1 MIGPLGFAGKN
12 ISRRGFH
19 SFLAFIGLTL
29 SVTSTTF
36 LLLLGQGLA
45 TRVGATLSPQGT
57 FGIDW
62 LFFGYLILSLA
73 LIIIVGAISTSYLVS
88 SMINQRMRDIGVI
101 KAAGSLPRRLLSYT
115 MAEGMLVVAASCLTG
130 LVAALLIYVAW
141 SWPTVDL
148 VKQVGPV
155 SNAGVTILVI
165 VPFASFV
172 LAYAASRFQV
182 GKIIRL
188 TTVGAMTNQYSGL
201 DLKALGNPVSSK
213 WLGSAFNLAARNVS
227 RDRDFNRTLVRIIVC
242 IFLTVIVLTGAL
254 ISADTSKGYVQ
265 RAMPANVI
273 LIANSAVYQ
282 QYLKLGT
289 VFSNTAP
296 IRSINYSDPSYILN
310 QTAVSS
316 LRSMNGIL
324 KVDTRLIAVAQ
335 ARGYVK
341 AHLVSNETSGNYNNQ
356 YVPEAYLGS
365 TQALIVGIDPGNAI
379 GNWYSSGS
387 FLRSNDTSNTIVSGD
402 SLVGG
407 IVQPPPF
414 DLAQVEA
421 LGTRY
426 NVKSAV
432 VDPLNAG
439 RVLYAPVQSVQNS
452 LRTNGYNILLLQTD
466 NSPSTISAV
475 EQFAASNGL
484 VAGSMDPVLKSNLDF
499 LNSNWSYFFILPVLT
514 LVLTSGVLLSYL
526 TTNFS
531 KRFNDYLVLRLL
543 GARAWYSLRLLLW
556 EAGGLLAV
564 CLVIAVPLAWIVSI
578 FFLLPEASVNLGDL
592 EVPAIVAVG
601 SLMIVSIGSA
611 AVYARRLAGTT
622 VKDLRI

>member
-1 MIGPLGFAGKN
+1 MIGPLRFAGKN
-12 ISRRGFH
+12 LSRRGFH

-45 TRVGATLSPQGT
+45 NRLGATLSPQGT

-62 LFFGYLILSLA
+62 FFFGYLTLSLV
-73 LIIIVGAISTSYLVS
+73 LIIIVGAVSTSYLVA

-101 KAAGSLPRRLLSYT
+101 KAAGSLTRRLLSYA
-115 MAEGMLVVAASCLTG
+115 MAEGMLVVASSCLTG
-130 LVAALLIYVAW
+130 LVAAFLIYVAW

-148 VKQVGPV
+148 AAQVGPV
-155 SNAGVTILVI
+155 SNAGVTILAF
-165 VPFASFV
+165 VPFASFL
-172 LAYAASRFQV
+172 LAYAAARYQV
-182 GKIIRL
+182 GRIIRL
-188 TTVGAMTNQYSGL
+188 TTIGAMTNQYSGL
-201 DLKALGNPVSSK
+201 DLKVLGNPVRSK
-213 WLGSAFNLAARNVS
+213 WLGSAFNLATRNLS
-227 RDRDFNRTLVRIIVC
+227 RDRDFNRTPVRIIVC

-254 ISADTSKGYVQ
+254 IAADTSKDYVQ

-273 LIANSAVYQ
+273 LVANGAVYQ
-282 QYLKLGT
+282 QYIKLGIA
-289 VFSNTAP
+289 FSNTAP
-296 IRSINYSDPSYILN
+296 IPSINYSDPTYILN
-310 QTAVSS
+310 QTIVSS
-316 LRSMNGIL
+316 LRSINGVV
-324 KVDTRLIAVAQ
+324 KVDTRLITMAQ

-341 AHLVSNETSGNYNNQ
+341 AHLVSNETSGNFNNQ

-365 TQALIVGIDPGNAI
+365 TQALIVGIDPSNAI

-439 RVLYAPVQSVQNS
+439 RVLYSPVQSVQDS
-452 LRTNGYNILLLQTD
+452 LRTTGYNILLVQTN
-466 NSPSTISAV
+466 NSPNAISSV
-475 EQFAASNGL
+475 EQFASSYGL

-499 LNSNWSYFFILPVLT
+499 LNSNWSYFFILPILT
-514 LVLTSGVLLSYL
+514 LVLTCGVLLSYL

-531 KRFNDYLVLRLL
+531 RRFNDYLVLRIL

-578 FFLLPEASVNLGDL
+578 FFLLPEASINLGDL

-611 AVYARRLAGTT
+611 AIYARRLAGTT